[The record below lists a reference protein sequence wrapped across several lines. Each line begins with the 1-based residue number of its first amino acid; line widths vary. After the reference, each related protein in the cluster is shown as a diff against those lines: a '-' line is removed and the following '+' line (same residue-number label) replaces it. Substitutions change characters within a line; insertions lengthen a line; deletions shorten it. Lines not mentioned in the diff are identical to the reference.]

1 MASLQRKAAQSQTLA
16 DQAAANY
23 DIYAEQ
29 QRAGQR
35 AVPDV
40 VGIFETKVR
49 TEREAVSLKYEIARV
64 MLKIAALKGTLVNGE
79 QI

>member
-1 MASLQRKAAQSQTLA
+1 KQAS
-16 DQAAANY
+16 DNY
-23 DIYAEQ
+23 DIYAAQ
-29 QRAGQR
+29 QREGQR

-49 TEREAVSLKYEIARV
+49 TEREAVSLKFEVARV
-64 MLKIAALKGTLVNGE
+64 QLKIAALKGALVNGE